1 MHWPLSPE
9 LQIFQIEELFNN
21 SILFRLRSGGRFLTS
36 LILKRTGDM
45 MDEFQFLDFRQ
56 SWREIPYGRYYI
68 YIIILYA
75 HVYIYICIFLYVGYS
90 WPNGLTK
97 LADIFFKP
105 LSTPGVTY
113 RLKKIE
119 FFSTDNAGPFS

>member
-9 LQIFQIEELFNN
+9 LQIFQIKELFNN

-75 HVYIYICIFLYVGYS
+75 HVYIFVYFYMLVIAGQMGG
-90 WPNGLTK
+90 PNWLT
-97 LADIFFKP
+97 FFKKKP
-105 LSTPGVTY
+105 LITLGVT
-113 RLKKIE
+113 
-119 FFSTDNAGPFS
+119 